1 MNKLGKLLLS
11 LVLCVFCLET
21 SCSNNYRMG
30 PVDRFVTDV
39 AVDACRH
46 NQAKNLVR
54 EMKDTN
60 NLLAKEEKGTGEREV
75 VVRESREGFLST
87 LRDVSKTAFVLIG
100 VAGVGIFSIVVIDK
114 VANKINL
121 LGMFNSA
128 SEFVANGIAG
138 GLNFMG
144 SFVRNGM
151 VKLFRVRPAS

>member
-39 AVDACRH
+39 AVDACRL

-75 VVRESREGFLST
+75 VVRESREDFLN
-87 LRDVSKTAFVLIG
+87 DAFITAFSHLTAYFVSTF
-100 VAGVGIFSIVVIDK
+100 VSAMVILKFAEYFDYFP
-114 VANKINL
+114 
-121 LGMFNSA
+121 MHDSA
-128 SEFVANGIAG
+128 AEFV
-138 GLNFMG
+138 
-144 SFVRNGM
+144 VNGM
-151 VKLFRVRPAS
+151 LLSLLLVGQKALV